1 MTEAD
6 PTTFLIL
13 SLRSLTTLVDMK
25 RRKEHRQVFELIKN
39 CDLILEV
46 IDGRLPLLS
55 RVSSIEKYLQKI
67 GIPLIIVLNKCDLVP
82 QHICEHTK
90 KIFSQDYPTVY
101 ISARERQGTKILR
114 QKIIRHAQKKK
125 EILVS
130 AVGIP
135 NTGKSSLLNI
145 LRGKHVAPTG
155 LKPGVTRHLQIIRI
169 SQKILIYD
177 TPGVIPFDH
186 PNKDLQVFM
195 GASSIDNIEDPLK
208 TSFYF
213 LDRIRHHYSEGFIQ
227 RYNIPSLTMN
237 NEAILTHIAQQRRM
251 ILKGAQPNITEAAKV
266 LMREL
271 TGGIFPYWEKINKK
285 NKQDTLRAK
294 K

>member
-1 MTEAD
+1 
-6 PTTFLIL
+6 
-13 SLRSLTTLVDMK
+13 MK
-25 RRKEHRQVFELIKN
+25 RRKEHRQVFELINN
-39 CDLILEV
+39 CDLVLEV

-55 RVSSIEKYLQKI
+55 RVSLIEKHLQKLN
-67 GIPLIIVLNKCDLVP
+67 IPLIIVLNKCDLVP

-90 KIFSQDYPTVY
+90 KIFSQEYPTVY
-101 ISARERQGTKILR
+101 ISARKRQGTKILR
-114 QKIIRHAQKKK
+114 QSIIKHTQKNK
-125 EILVS
+125 ESLIS

-135 NTGKSSLLNI
+135 NTGKSSILNI

-169 SQKILIYD
+169 SQKILMYD

-186 PNKDLQVFM
+186 PDIELQVFL
-195 GASSIDNIEDPLK
+195 GAASIDNLEDPLK
-208 TSFYF
+208 ASFYF
-213 LDRIRHHYSEGFIQ
+213 LDRIRNHYSEGFIQ
-227 RYNIPSLTMN
+227 RYNIPSLSMD

-271 TGGIFPYWEKINKK
+271 TGGIFPYWEKISEN
-285 NKQDTLRAK
+285 
-294 K
+294 

>member
-1 MTEAD
+1 
-6 PTTFLIL
+6 
-13 SLRSLTTLVDMK
+13 MK
-25 RRKEHRQVFELIKN
+25 RRKEHRKVFELIKN
-39 CDLILEV
+39 CDLVLEV
-46 IDGRLPLLS
+46 VDGRFPLLS
-55 RVSSIEKYLQKI
+55 RVSVLEKNLQKT

-82 QHICEHTK
+82 HHICEYTK
-90 KIFSQDYPTVY
+90 KIFSQEYPTVY
-101 ISARERQGTKILR
+101 ISARKRQGTKILR
-114 QKIIRHAQKKK
+114 QEIAKHALKKK
-125 EILVS
+125 EILIS

-169 SQKILIYD
+169 SQKILMYD

-186 PNKDLQVFM
+186 PNEELQVFM
-195 GASSIDNIEDPLK
+195 GAVSIDNLEDPVK

-213 LDRIRHHYSEGFIQ
+213 LDRIRNHYTEGFIQ
-227 RYNIPSLTMN
+227 RFNIPSLTMD
-237 NEAILTHIAQQRRM
+237 NEAILTHIAQERRM

-271 TGGIFPYWEKINKK
+271 TGGIFPYWEELSESI
-285 NKQDTLRAK
+285 KQDN
-294 K
+294 